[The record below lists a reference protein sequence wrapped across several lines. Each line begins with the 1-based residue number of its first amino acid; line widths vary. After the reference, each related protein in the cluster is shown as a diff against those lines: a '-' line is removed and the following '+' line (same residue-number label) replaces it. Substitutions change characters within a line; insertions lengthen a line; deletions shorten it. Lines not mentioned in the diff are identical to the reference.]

1 MYNCLINKKTLKD
14 KTMDIRV
21 IGFFISFFILVCGLF
36 FGSILLNFSSDI
48 FFMVVSIV
56 MLAFLGTFC
65 YIYLGVNFPDRQI
78 TVMIGAVF
86 LTIFAIVASAG
97 MFMCDDKKISPE
109 RVELLKKYVAQRIS
123 TDDEK
128 AYLNSIFS
136 QDDEPYIAQRVGG
149 VICLKSI
156 NSSLCKLWL
165 DAVVRDVKSNTE
177 AINRKTYGDVE
188 AKKKQR
194 EREQEELMLFEQE
207 NLR

>member
-1 MYNCLINKKTLKD
+1 MKNVKD

-21 IGFFISFFILVCGLF
+21 IGFFVSFFILVGGLF

-149 VICLKSI
+149 VICLKRI

-165 DAVVRDVKSNTE
+165 DAVVKDVRSNTA
-177 AINRKTYGDVE
+177 AINEKTYGDVE

-194 EREQEELMLFEQE
+194 EHEQEELKKFEQE
-207 NLR
+207 NLK

>member
-1 MYNCLINKKTLKD
+1 
-14 KTMDIRV
+14 MDIRV
-21 IGFFISFFILVCGLF
+21 IGFFVSFFILVGGLF

-86 LTIFAIVASAG
+86 LTIFGIVASAG

-136 QDDEPYIAQRVGG
+136 DSDKPYIAQKVGG
-149 VICLKSI
+149 VICIKSI

-165 DAVVRDVKSNTE
+165 DALVRDVKSNTE

-194 EREQEELMLFEQE
+194 EIEQEELKRFEQE

>member
-1 MYNCLINKKTLKD
+1 
-14 KTMDIRV
+14 MDIRV
-21 IGFFISFFILVCGLF
+21 IGYFVSFFILAGGLF
-36 FGSILLNFSSDI
+36 FGSVLLNFSSDV

-97 MFMCDDKKISPE
+97 MFADCNKKISYE
-109 RVELLKKYVAQRIS
+109 KVELLKRYVAQRIS
-123 TDDEK
+123 TSDER
-128 AYLNSIFS
+128 AYLDSIFS
-136 QDDEPYIAQRVGG
+136 DSDKPYIAQRVGG
-149 VICLKSI
+149 VICIKSI

-177 AINRKTYGDVE
+177 AINKKTYGDVE

-194 EREQEELMLFEQE
+194 EIEQQELKRFEQE
-207 NLR
+207 NLRQ

>member
-1 MYNCLINKKTLKD
+1 
-14 KTMDIRV
+14 MDIRV
-21 IGFFISFFILVCGLF
+21 IGFFVSFFILVGGLF

-56 MLAFLGTFC
+56 LLIFLGTFC

-97 MFMCDDKKISPE
+97 MFADYNKKISPE
-109 RVELLKKYVAQRIS
+109 RVEVMKKYIAQRIS
-123 TDDEK
+123 TSDEK
-128 AYLNSIFS
+128 AYLDSIFS
-136 QDDEPYIAQRVGG
+136 NSEDPYIAQRVGG
-149 VICLKSI
+149 VICVKSI
-156 NSSLCKLWL
+156 NSSLCKFWL

-177 AINRKTYGDVE
+177 AINKKTYGDVE

-194 EREQEELMLFEQE
+194 EIEQEELKRFEQE

>member
-1 MYNCLINKKTLKD
+1 MTNVKD

-21 IGFFISFFILVCGLF
+21 VGYFVSFFILAGGLF

-86 LTIFAIVASAG
+86 LTIFSIVASAG
-97 MFMCDDKKISPE
+97 MFMCDNKKISPE
-109 RVELLKKYVAQRIS
+109 RVEVMKKYIAQRIS
-123 TDDEK
+123 TSDEK
-128 AYLNSIFS
+128 AYLDSIFS
-136 QDDEPYIAQRVGG
+136 DSDKPYIAQRVGG
-149 VICLKSI
+149 VICVKSI

-177 AINRKTYGDVE
+177 AINLDPKLWSKNVAYCFAESEIDNG
-188 AKKKQR
+188 
-194 EREQEELMLFEQE
+194 F
-207 NLR
+207 

>member
-1 MYNCLINKKTLKD
+1 
-14 KTMDIRV
+14 MDIRV
-21 IGFFISFFILVCGLF
+21 IGFFVSFFILVGGLF

-97 MFMCDDKKISPE
+97 MFMDDCEKINPA
-109 RVELLKKYVAQRIS
+109 RVEVLKRYVAQKIS

-136 QDDEPYIAQRVGG
+136 QDDDPYIAQRVGG
-149 VICLKSI
+149 LVCIKSI
-156 NSSLCKLWL
+156 DSSLCKLWL
-165 DAVVRDVKSNTE
+165 DAVARDIKSNV
-177 AINRKTYGDVE
+177 ASINKRTYGDVE
-188 AKKKQR
+188 AKIKQR
-194 EREQEELMLFEQE
+194 EIEQEELKKFEQE
-207 NLR
+207 NLK

>member
-1 MYNCLINKKTLKD
+1 MKNVKD

-21 IGFFISFFILVCGLF
+21 IGYFVSFFILAGGLF
-36 FGSILLNFSSDI
+36 FGGILLNFSSDV
-48 FFMVVSIV
+48 FFMIVSLL

-123 TDDEK
+123 TSDEK
-128 AYLNSIFS
+128 VYLDNLFSNSE
-136 QDDEPYIAQRVGG
+136 DPYIAQRVGG
-149 VICLKSI
+149 VICVKSI

-177 AINRKTYGDVE
+177 VINRKTYGDVE

-194 EREQEELMLFEQE
+194 EIEQEELKRFEQD

>member
-1 MYNCLINKKTLKD
+1 MN
-14 KTMDIRV
+14 IRV
-21 IGFFISFFILVCGLF
+21 IGFFVSFFILVGGLF

-56 MLAFLGTFC
+56 MLTFLGTFC

-149 VICLKSI
+149 VICVKSI

-165 DAVVRDVKSNTE
+165 DAVARDIKSNTE

-194 EREQEELMLFEQE
+194 EIEQEELKKFEQE
-207 NLR
+207 NLK

>member
-1 MYNCLINKKTLKD
+1 MKNVKD

-21 IGFFISFFILVCGLF
+21 IGFFVSFFILVGGLF

-123 TDDEK
+123 TSDERT
-128 AYLNSIFS
+128 YLDSIFS
-136 QDDEPYIAQRVGG
+136 NSEDPYIAQRVGG
-149 VICLKSI
+149 VICVKSI

-165 DAVVRDVKSNTE
+165 DAVARDVKSNTE
-177 AINRKTYGDVE
+177 AINKKTYGDVE

-194 EREQEELMLFEQE
+194 EIEQEELKRFEQE

>member
-1 MYNCLINKKTLKD
+1 
-14 KTMDIRV
+14 MDIRV
-21 IGFFISFFILVCGLF
+21 IGFFVSFFILAGGLF

-56 MLAFLGTFC
+56 MLTFLGTFC

-97 MFMCDDKKISPE
+97 MFMRDDKKISPE

-149 VICLKSI
+149 VICVKSI
-156 NSSLCKLWL
+156 NSSLCKFWL

-177 AINRKTYGDVE
+177 AINKKTYGDVE

-194 EREQEELMLFEQE
+194 ESEQEELKRFEKE

>member
-1 MYNCLINKKTLKD
+1 MKNVKD

-21 IGFFISFFILVCGLF
+21 IGFFVSFFILVGGLF

-86 LTIFAIVASAG
+86 LTIFAIVASTG

-177 AINRKTYGDVE
+177 AINKKTYGDVE
-188 AKKKQR
+188 AKIKQR
-194 EREQEELMLFEQE
+194 ETEQEELKKFEQE
-207 NLR
+207 NLRQ

>member
-1 MYNCLINKKTLKD
+1 MKNVKD

-21 IGFFISFFILVCGLF
+21 IGFFVSFFILVGGLF
-36 FGSILLNFSSDI
+36 FGSIMLNFSSDI

-165 DAVVRDVKSNTE
+165 DAVVKDVRSNTA
-177 AINRKTYGDVE
+177 AINEKTYGDVE

-194 EREQEELMLFEQE
+194 EHEQEELKRFEQD

>member
-1 MYNCLINKKTLKD
+1 MKNVKD

-21 IGFFISFFILVCGLF
+21 IGFFVSFFILVGGLF

-149 VICLKSI
+149 VICIKSI

-165 DAVVRDVKSNTE
+165 DAVVKDVRSNTE

-194 EREQEELMLFEQE
+194 DSEQEELKRFEQE

>member
-1 MYNCLINKKTLKD
+1 
-14 KTMDIRV
+14 MDIRV
-21 IGFFISFFILVCGLF
+21 IGFFVSFFILVGGLF

-97 MFMCDDKKISPE
+97 MFMDDCEKINPA
-109 RVELLKKYVAQRIS
+109 RVEVLKRYIAQRIS
-123 TDDEK
+123 TSDEK
-128 AYLNSIFS
+128 AYLDSIFS
-136 QDDEPYIAQRVGG
+136 DSDKPYIAQKVGG
-149 VICLKSI
+149 VICIKSI

-165 DAVVRDVKSNTE
+165 DAVARDVKNNVAS
-177 AINRKTYGDVE
+177 INKKTYGDVE
-188 AKKKQR
+188 AKLKQR
-194 EREQEELMLFEQE
+194 ETEQEELKKFEQE

>member
-1 MYNCLINKKTLKD
+1 
-14 KTMDIRV
+14 MDIRV
-21 IGFFISFFILVCGLF
+21 IGYFVSFFILAGGLF
-36 FGSILLNFSSDI
+36 FGSVLLNFSSDV

-165 DAVVRDVKSNTE
+165 DAVVKDVRSNTE

-194 EREQEELMLFEQE
+194 ESEQEKLKRFEQD

>member
-1 MYNCLINKKTLKD
+1 MKNKRIEQ
-14 KTMDIRV
+14 MDIRV
-21 IGFFISFFILVCGLF
+21 IGYFVSFFILVGGLF

-48 FFMVVSIV
+48 FFMIVSIV
-56 MLAFLGTFC
+56 MLIFLGTFC

-86 LTIFAIVASAG
+86 FTIFAIVASAG

-109 RVELLKKYVAQRIS
+109 RVEMMKKYITQRIS
-123 TDDEK
+123 TSDEK
-128 AYLNSIFS
+128 AYLDSIFS
-136 QDDEPYIAQRVGG
+136 NSEDPYIAQRVGG
-149 VICLKSI
+149 VICIKSI

-177 AINRKTYGDVE
+177 AINKKTYGDVE

-194 EREQEELMLFEQE
+194 EIEQEELKRFEQE
-207 NLR
+207 NLK

>member
-1 MYNCLINKKTLKD
+1 
-14 KTMDIRV
+14 MDIRV
-21 IGFFISFFILVCGLF
+21 IGFFVSFFILVGGLF

-97 MFMCDDKKISPE
+97 MFMDDCEKINPA
-109 RVELLKKYVAQRIS
+109 RVEVMKKYIAQRIS
-123 TDDEK
+123 TSDER
-128 AYLNSIFS
+128 AYLDSIFS
-136 QDDEPYIAQRVGG
+136 NSEEPYIAQRVGG
-149 VICLKSI
+149 VICVKSI

-165 DAVVRDVKSNTE
+165 DAVVKDVRSNTA
-177 AINRKTYGDVE
+177 AINEKTYGDVE

-194 EREQEELMLFEQE
+194 ESEQEELKRFEQE
-207 NLR
+207 NLRQ